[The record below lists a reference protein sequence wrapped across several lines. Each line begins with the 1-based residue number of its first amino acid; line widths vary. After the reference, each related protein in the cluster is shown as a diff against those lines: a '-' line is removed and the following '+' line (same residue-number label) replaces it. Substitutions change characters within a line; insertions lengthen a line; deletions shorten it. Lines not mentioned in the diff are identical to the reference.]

1 MEHQWDLDPA
11 LFFANLFPAHKEAN
25 WVKAQLKFRKII
37 VRKIKNYFQFIDDLQ
52 SLNDDSTFEKQY
64 MDIYSAELELKKE
77 NNSNSCGSC
86 LYIYIYTENEEFYGK
101 LFDKRDNC
109 VSNIEEVM
117 QAIGF

>member
-11 LFFANLFPAHKEAN
+11 PFFANLFPAHKEAD

-37 VRKIKNYFQFIDDLQ
+37 VRKINNSFQFIDDLQ

-77 NNSNSCGSC
+77 NDSNSCGFVFIFTFTLKMKNFMVNYLTDEITLSP
-86 LYIYIYTENEEFYGK
+86 T
-101 LFDKRDNC
+101 
-109 VSNIEEVM
+109 
-117 QAIGF
+117 